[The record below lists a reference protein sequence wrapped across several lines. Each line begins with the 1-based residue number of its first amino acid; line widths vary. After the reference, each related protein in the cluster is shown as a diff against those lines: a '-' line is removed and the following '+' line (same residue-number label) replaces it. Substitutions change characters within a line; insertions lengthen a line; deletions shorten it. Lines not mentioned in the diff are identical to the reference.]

1 LTCEGG
7 DTGGAA
13 RHPAVI
19 AEYAGGLSASEVTER
34 KARSEVNVPPPAP
47 GRSYRQI
54 FFENVFSFISNVF
67 YCLPVFDLAADSRVT
82 I

>member
-1 LTCEGG
+1 
-7 DTGGAA
+7 
-13 RHPAVI
+13 VI

-34 KARSEVNVPPPAP
+34 KARGEVNVPPPAH

>member
-1 LTCEGG
+1 
-7 DTGGAA
+7 
-13 RHPAVI
+13 VI

-34 KARSEVNVPPPAP
+34 KTRGEVNVPPPP